1 LTPLDQICMNDNEL
15 EPEVLVRSIECK
27 KLLLDAGADPT
38 ISYFKVG
45 GEEESSAFMDAINF
59 GTTVSNDTWTKM
71 NGQ

>member
-1 LTPLDQICMNDNEL
+1 MNDFEAK
-15 EPEVLVRSIECK
+15 PEVLIRSIECK

-38 ISYFKVG
+38 LSCFDVVG
-45 GEEESSAFMDAINF
+45 DQASAFMDAINF

>member
-1 LTPLDQICMNDNEL
+1 MLAYGVESETF
-15 EPEVLVRSIECK
+15 VRSIECK

-38 ISYFKVG
+38 LSCSNVVG
-45 GEEESSAFMDAINF
+45 HQTSEFMDATYH